1 MLLSAMFQ
9 TLPGFREFYPED
21 CAIRNYLFGV
31 WRQSALR
38 FAFQE
43 FDGPLLE
50 PLELIT
56 AKSGDEIVSQLFN
69 FEDKGGRA
77 VTLRPEL
84 TPTLARL
91 VGAKAGSIKRP
102 VKWFGI
108 AENFRYEKPQK
119 GRLRSHYQF
128 NADILGESSPAADAE
143 AIALLI
149 STLCAFGLSE
159 KEFVL
164 RLSDRDLWLLLLE
177 QHGLTGDP
185 ATAALNVI
193 DKMERE
199 SPESLLKMMQ
209 DKGVP
214 SAEAVLADAA
224 RLVECE
230 SLEAVE
236 AFFADRGKG
245 IESSARVLKR
255 LDQWRELLAHLDAMG
270 LAGFIRV
277 DLGIVRGLAYY
288 TGFVFEA
295 FQTVGRGRALAG
307 GGRYDH
313 LVEKLGGQPMPAV
326 GFGMGD
332 VTLRDLL
339 EDCKLLP
346 DPKPQ
351 LDGYVVV
358 GNGEAERRAALHGVA
373 TLRAQG
379 FKIDHPL
386 KQQGFGKQ
394 FKTAGASGARFA
406 LIFGEEEVGADKLKL
421 RNLTNGDESL
431 VSLDEAVARMAE

>member
-1 MLLSAMFQ
+1 MFQ

-21 CAIRNYLFGV
+21 CAIRNYIFGV
-31 WRQSALR
+31 WRQAALR

-119 GRLRSHYQF
+119 GRLRSHYQL
-128 NADILGESSPAADAE
+128 NADILGEASPAADAE
-143 AIALLI
+143 VIALLI
-149 STLCAFGLSE
+149 STLCAFGLGE

-177 QHGLTGDP
+177 QHGLTGDI
-185 ATAALNVI
+185 ATGALNVI

-214 SAEAVLADAA
+214 GAEAVLTDAQK
-224 RLVECE
+224 LVACT

-236 AFFADRGKG
+236 AFFADRGSDVASG
-245 IESSARVLKR
+245 ARVSAR
-255 LDQWRELLAHLDAMG
+255 LDQWREVLAHLDAMG

-295 FQTVGRGRALAG
+295 FQTVGKGRALAG

-339 EDCKLLP
+339 EDCQLLP
-346 DPKPQ
+346 DPKPA

-358 GNGEAERRAALHGVA
+358 GGGEAERRAALHDVA
-373 TLRAQG
+373 ALRKLG

-406 LIFGEEEVGADKLKL
+406 LIYGEEEVAQGKLKL
-421 RNLTNGDESL
+421 RDLAKGEEVL
-431 VSLDEAVARMAE
+431 VTLEEAATRLEQ

>member
-1 MLLSAMFQ
+1 MFQ

-21 CAIRNYLFGV
+21 CAIRNYIFGV
-31 WRQSALR
+31 WRQAALR

-119 GRLRSHYQF
+119 GRLRSHYQL
-128 NADILGESSPAADAE
+128 NADILGEASPAADAE
-143 AIALLI
+143 VIALLI
-149 STLCAFGLSE
+149 STLCAFGLGE
-159 KEFVL
+159 REFVL

-177 QHGLTGDP
+177 QHGLTGDV
-185 ATAALNVI
+185 ATGALNVI

-199 SPESLLKMMQ
+199 SPETLLKMMG

-214 SAEAVLADAA
+214 GAEAVLADAQQ
-224 RLVECE
+224 LVACT

-236 AFFADRGKG
+236 AFFADRGG
-245 IESSARVLKR
+245 DVASGARVSAR
-255 LDQWRELLAHLDAMG
+255 LDQWREVLAHLDAMG

-295 FQTVGRGRALAG
+295 FQTVGKGRALAG

-346 DPKPQ
+346 DPKPA

-358 GNGEAERRAALHGVA
+358 GGGEAERRAALHDVA
-373 TLRAQG
+373 ALRRAG
-379 FKIDHPL
+379 FSIDHPL

-406 LIFGEEEVGADKLKL
+406 LIYGEEEVAQGKLKL
-421 RNLTNGDESL
+421 RDLAEGEEVL
-431 VSLDEAVARMAE
+431 VTLEEATARLGGKA